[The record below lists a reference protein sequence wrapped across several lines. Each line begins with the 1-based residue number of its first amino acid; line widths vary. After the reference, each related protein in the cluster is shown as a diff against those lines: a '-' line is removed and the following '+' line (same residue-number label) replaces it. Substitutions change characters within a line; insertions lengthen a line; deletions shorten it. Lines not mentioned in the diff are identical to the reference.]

1 MTFFKTAATSAAL
14 VLSALLAVPAFA
26 HDTKTI
32 GDITVSSP
40 WTRATPPRARAGGGF
55 AKIVNAGGED
65 RLVSASANV
74 SKRTEL
80 HEMTVADGVMKMREM
95 ADGIPVPAGGTL
107 ELKPGSYHVMFFDL
121 TGPLKEGE
129 NVPVTLTF
137 EKAGEVTLDFKVER
151 IGAKGPEHGEHAGGE
166 MDHGTM
172 DHGTMDHSTMDHG
185 KTDHGGEAGHMTHD
199 KSKD

>member
-1 MTFFKTAATSAAL
+1 MIFFKTTAISAAL
-14 VLSALLAVPAFA
+14 ALSALLAVPALA
-26 HDTKTI
+26 HDTKTV

-40 WTRATPPRARAGGGF
+40 WTRATPPRAKAGGGF
-55 AKIVNAGGED
+55 VTIGNAGGED
-65 RLVSASANV
+65 RLVSASASV

-80 HEMTVADGVMKMREM
+80 HEMTVTDGVMKMREM

-121 TGPLKEGE
+121 NGPLKEGE

-151 IGAKGPEHGEHAGGE
+151 IGAKGPEHGEHGGDQ
-166 MDHGTM
+166 MQHG
-172 DHGTMDHSTMDHG
+172 DMDHG
-185 KTDHGGEAGHMTHD
+185 KMDHGKMDNGKMDHGSDAGHMNHD